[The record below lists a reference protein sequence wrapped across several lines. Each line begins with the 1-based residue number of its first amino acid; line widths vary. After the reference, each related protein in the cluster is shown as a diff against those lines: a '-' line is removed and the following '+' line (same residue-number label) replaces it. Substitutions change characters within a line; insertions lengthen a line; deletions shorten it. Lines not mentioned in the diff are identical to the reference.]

1 MKNKPMFLLITV
13 LSLMF
18 SGAHVLQ
25 AVSTPA
31 KGDTFPEI
39 TLSVPANMSER
50 EYLGVTGEGSFRIA
64 HIKADL
70 VILEIFSMYCPYC
83 QKEAPNV
90 NELYNLIDKRPD
102 LKDRIK
108 IIGVGA
114 GNTPFEVDT
123 FRKRYDIRF
132 PLFSDESFTVHEA
145 VGEVRTPYFFVLKMT
160 PDGSNKVVY
169 SRVGS
174 LQDPGRFLDMILKEA
189 GIKQVGL

>member
-1 MKNKPMFLLITV
+1 MKNKSMFLLIIV

-18 SGAHVLQ
+18 SGVHVLQ
-25 AVSTPA
+25 AESTPA
-31 KGDTFPEI
+31 KGDPFPEI
-39 TLSVPANMSER
+39 TLPVPANPSER
-50 EYLGVTGEGSFRIA
+50 EYLGVTGEGSFRISQ
-64 HIKADL
+64 IKADL

-83 QKEAPNV
+83 QKEALNV
-90 NELYNLIDKRPD
+90 DELYNLIDKRPD
-102 LKDRIK
+102 LKNRIK

-114 GNTPFEVDT
+114 GNTTSEVDT

-160 PDGSNKVVY
+160 PHGSNKVVY

-174 LQDPGRFLDMILKEA
+174 VQDPGRFLDTILKES

>member
-1 MKNKPMFLLITV
+1 MKNKSMFLLIIV

-18 SGAHVLQ
+18 SGVHVLQ
-25 AVSTPA
+25 AESTPA
-31 KGDTFPEI
+31 KGDSFPEI
-39 TLSVPANMSER
+39 TLPVPANMSER
-50 EYLGVTGEGSFRIA
+50 EYLGVTGEGSFRISQ
-64 HIKADL
+64 IKADL

-102 LKDRIK
+102 LKNRIK

-114 GNTPFEVDT
+114 GNTPSEVDT

-160 PDGSNKVVY
+160 PDRSNKVVY

-174 LQDPGRFLDMILKEA
+174 VQDPGRFLDTILKEA
-189 GIKQVGL
+189 GIK